1 MENAVSAFQPQQAF
15 PMAGRDPTAQ
25 GGSTSPGRGVDGQH
39 QCLVDRPGKLVRILW
54 PQRAALG
61 AHRPCASPAPSGGP
75 AAASLTWLGRICHH
89 DGGWWGRG
97 RPAFSTA
104 AEHGLLGRPPRGPV
118 HGRGGGG
125 LPERLTRGSRR
136 FSRMASPAGTAPP
149 GLPGKPVAPVSG
161 IPTGRLRVLL
171 VWTACPT

>member
-39 QCLVDRPGKLVRILW
+39 QCLVDRPGKPVRILW

-89 DGGWWGRG
+89 DGSWWGAG
-97 RPAFSTA
+97 DLLSAQQLSMST
-104 AEHGLLGRPPRGPV
+104 
-118 HGRGGGG
+118 
-125 LPERLTRGSRR
+125 T
-136 FSRMASPAGTAPP
+136 
-149 GLPGKPVAPVSG
+149 
-161 IPTGRLRVLL
+161 
-171 VWTACPT
+171 C